1 VFFGRTRQGLLIVT
15 SFVSKAQGTNNADQQ
30 DCQRQAD
37 LHVAVHCFCLHR
49 IASNETVAVG

>member
-1 VFFGRTRQGLLIVT
+1 MT